1 MQQVNVKFNDVEQI
15 RQFINT
21 IDKFDTNFDL
31 GSGHRVVDAKSII
44 GVMALD
50 FSGPL
55 QLRYHSDDKE
65 IRAKIA
71 PFLACES

>member
-15 RQFINT
+15 RQFIKT

-31 GSGHRVVDAKSII
+31 GSGQKIVDAKSIL

-55 QLRYHSDDKE
+55 QLKYDSHEDG
-65 IRAKIA
+65 
-71 PFLACES
+71 

>member
-21 IDKFDTNFDL
+21 IEKIDTNFDL

-50 FSGPL
+50 FTKPL
-55 QLRYHSDDKE
+55 RLRHHSDDADIKK
-65 IRAKIA
+65 KIA
-71 PFLACES
+71 PFLCTSV

>member
-15 RQFINT
+15 REFVSK
-21 IDKFDTNFDL
+21 IDANFDL
-31 GSGHRVVDAKSII
+31 GSGQKIVDAKSIL

-55 QLRYHSDDKE
+55 QLKYDSHEDGIKE
-65 IRAKIA
+65 KIM
-71 PFLACES
+71 PFLI